1 MQRISRAG
9 VGPARHLAAPSLGL
23 SSNRRERHPRRIIDA
38 DTRNPKPSPERRCTV
53 QESGFLTL
61 LYRYFFFEWLFQDVR
76 RGTMLERAN
85 ALRYNQSQ
93 AHWLLVYMR
102 RWVCCTVV
110 LYGLGGCVELLIGSI
125 ILSVPFYVLA
135 TFGVTGNAVIATAWL
150 GLKFL

>member
-1 MQRISRAG
+1 
-9 VGPARHLAAPSLGL
+9 VGEPS
-23 SSNRRERHPRRIIDA
+23 
-38 DTRNPKPSPERRCTV
+38 
-53 QESGFLTL
+53 FLTL
-61 LYRYFFFEWLFQDVR
+61 LYRYFFFEWLFKDVG
-76 RGTMLERAN
+76 RGTLLERAS

-102 RWVCCTVV
+102 RWVCCTVL

-135 TFGVTGNAVIATAWL
+135 TLGVTGNAVIATAWL